1 MVDSAFHLYEV
12 DHTSTSNFWELNGK
26 KDLTQSMKK
35 GHKVFFKVFLIID
48 LVQAIPYSTH
58 IWRSMKRVVLKK
70 CTKLFFSQ
78 KLISAT

>member
-35 GHKVFFKVFLIID
+35 GHKVFF
-48 LVQAIPYSTH
+48 
-58 IWRSMKRVVLKK
+58 
-70 CTKLFFSQ
+70 
-78 KLISAT
+78 